1 MKTPKERL
9 KKSIIEM
16 QKMREGKLPKET
28 WEQFREELKG
38 ETQNAEH

>member
-38 ETQNAEH
+38 SDNNSNQ